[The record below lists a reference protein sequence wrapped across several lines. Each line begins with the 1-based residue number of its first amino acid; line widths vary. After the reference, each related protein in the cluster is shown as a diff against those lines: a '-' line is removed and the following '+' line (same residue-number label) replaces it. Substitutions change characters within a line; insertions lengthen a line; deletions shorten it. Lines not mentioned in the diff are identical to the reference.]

1 MLNLFANK
9 QQLEPDLFS
18 YRRLLGRTGAGAYSL
33 FEGLVSFTQFLMTVS
48 LLWALGSYYFLLTSE
63 EDSKEGDEYFIL
75 ENADGR

>member
-48 LLWALGSYYFLLTSE
+48 LHVGTGQLLLSA
-63 EDSKEGDEYFIL
+63 YL
-75 ENADGR
+75 